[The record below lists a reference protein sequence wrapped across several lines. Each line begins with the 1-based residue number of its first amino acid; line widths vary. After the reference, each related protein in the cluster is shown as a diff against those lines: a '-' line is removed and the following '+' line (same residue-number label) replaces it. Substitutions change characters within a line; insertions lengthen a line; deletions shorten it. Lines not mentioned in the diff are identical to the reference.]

1 MRARTLLIPI
11 ALCAV
16 AACLGDTTSPT
27 IDCPDP
33 GFTTTTRGDTVVS
46 NSTLRYIN
54 LSVGT
59 GATAEVCR
67 VAAVRYVG
75 RLTTGEVFD
84 STDTGAVL
92 RFSPGLDAIIPG
104 FAEGVLGMKVGGQRR
119 LIIPPALGYGP
130 GTRPAR
136 GPGFA
141 AIPANATLVF
151 DITLVGT
158 GQ

>member
-16 AACLGDTTSPT
+16 AACLGDTTAPGF
-27 IDCPDP
+27 DCPDP
-33 GFTTTTRGDTVVS
+33 GFTSTTRGDTVVS
-46 NSTLRYIN
+46 NSTLRYID
-54 LSVGT
+54 LTVGS
-59 GATAEVCR
+59 GATAGVCR

-75 RLTTGEVFD
+75 RLPTGEVFD

-119 LIIPPALGYGP
+119 VVIPPELGYGA

-136 GPGFA
+136 GPGFTG
-141 AIPANATLVF
+141 IPANATLVF

-158 GQ
+158 EQ